1 MFMLMHSVYVCVCV
15 CQSAFSVILR
25 ASLDGFVSAQ
35 RRIFS
40 EGVWQG
46 GEKPFIAI
54 EML

>member
-1 MFMLMHSVYVCVCV
+1 MFMLMHSVYVCVC
-15 CQSAFSVILR
+15 QSDFSVILR

-35 RRIFS
+35 RRIFW
-40 EGVWQG
+40 EGIWQN